1 MKRNKISIN
10 FKWIILTLGIVL
22 TAVLVRGSKKED
34 ESILS
39 FKQESNHFK
48 FYSRD
53 EDEKILDNLE
63 KSLDDNYE
71 RISKDLG
78 VKLERKVNVNIYP
91 DIKSFHDVIGMSD
104 AEDWL
109 VGLARNGE
117 ILMVSPLNP
126 GSVHTYDSLMKV
138 IVHEYAHI
146 LVGEITNDTY
156 TYLNEGIAVVESN
169 QFDETM
175 KEYLKYA
182 IKLNKLPSIDDMEKK
197 YSNLEQPYI
206 TSGGFVEFLVNN
218 YGYDK
223 VTKIIAEPKSLEN
236 VTELSKDKLFENWKE
251 YITENY

>member
-1 MKRNKISIN
+1 MKGHKRIIN
-10 FKWIILTLGIVL
+10 FKGISLILWIALTV
-22 TAVLVRGSKKED
+22 VLVSCSKKED
-34 ESILS
+34 DNTLSLKKESD
-39 FKQESNHFK
+39 HFK
-48 FYSRD
+48 FYSTD
-53 EDEKILDNLE
+53 KDKEVLNKLE
-63 KSLDDNYE
+63 KSLEDNYE

-91 DIKSFHDVIGMSD
+91 DIKSFHDGIGMSD

-117 ILMVSPLNP
+117 MLMVSPLNP

-146 LVGEITNDTY
+146 LVGEITNETY

-175 KEYLKYA
+175 KAYLKYA

-236 VTELSKDKLFENWKE
+236 VTEVSKDKLFENWKE